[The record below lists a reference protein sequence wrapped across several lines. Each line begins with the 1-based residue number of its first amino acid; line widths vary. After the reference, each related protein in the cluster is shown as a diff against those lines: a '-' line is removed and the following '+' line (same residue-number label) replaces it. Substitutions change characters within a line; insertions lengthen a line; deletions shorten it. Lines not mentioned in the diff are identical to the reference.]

1 MRYATSLAIMAAST
15 FLRTTGI
22 AGAVDLEVTH
32 WWTSGGEAAA
42 VKVLAESF
50 DERGGDKWVDG
61 AIGGSGPT
69 ATPII
74 VSRIIGGNPM
84 GATQLNR
91 GRDAEDLIKA
101 GAMTDLSDLAAKEGW
116 AVFIRPAKLLDGCTY
131 EGKIYCVPVN
141 IHSWQWMWINRTT
154 FKDAGLPVPKNWKEF
169 VAAAPDLRKKGIVPL
184 ATGDGWQ
191 ISIIFNVMVS
201 SLGGEELYKKVY
213 QDKDPQAAAS
223 PEMRAIWEAL
233 AQTRDLIDPGYA
245 GRSWNEATNLVITGK
260 AGAQIMG
267 DWAQGEFGLAKKV
280 AGTDYDCLPGLG
292 GDAILDTGGDA
303 FFFPKNQDPEVT
315 AAQLK
320 LASLLLKKETQVAFN
335 LAKGSLPVRG
345 DVDLEA
351 ANSCM
356 KKGIEILK
364 SPENVL
370 PSLLQ
375 ILTADTR
382 AQIEDL
388 TKEFLADANVSV
400 DDAQARFVDI
410 IKRAQ

>member
-1 MRYATSLAIMAAST
+1 MHYATPLSIMAAST
-15 FLRTTGI
+15 FLWMTGI
-22 AGAVDLEVTH
+22 ARAVDLEVTH

-50 DERGGDKWVDG
+50 DKQGDDKWVDG

-74 VSRIIGGNPM
+74 VSRILGGNPM
-84 GATQLNR
+84 GATQLNT
-91 GRDAEDLIKA
+91 GRDAEDLVKA
-101 GAMTDLSDLAAKEGW
+101 GLMTDLTELAAREGW
-116 AVFIRPAKLLDGCTY
+116 PDFIRPAKLLDACTY

-141 IHSWQWMWINRTT
+141 IHSWQWMWINPNT
-154 FKDAGLPVPKNWKEF
+154 FKDASLPVPANWKEF
-169 VAAAPDLRKKGIVPL
+169 VAAAPKLKEKGIIPL
-184 ATGDGWQ
+184 ATGDAWQ
-191 ISIIFNVMVS
+191 VNIIFNVMIS
-201 SLGGEELYKKVY
+201 SLGGEELFKKVY
-213 QDKDPQAAAS
+213 QDKDAEAAAS
-223 PEMRAIWEAL
+223 PEMKAVWESF
-233 AQTRDLIDPGYA
+233 AQARDLVDPGYA

-260 AGAQIMG
+260 AGAQVMG
-267 DWAQGEFGLAKKV
+267 DWAQGEFGMAKKV
-280 AGTDYDCLPGLG
+280 TGTDYDCLPGLG
-292 GDAILDTGGDA
+292 GNAILDTGGDA
-303 FFFPKNQDPEVT
+303 FYFPKNRDPDVT
-315 AAQLK
+315 KAQLK
-320 LASLLLKKETQVAFN
+320 LASLLVSRETQVAFN

-351 ANSCM
+351 ANACM

-364 SPENVL
+364 SPQNIL

-388 TKEFLADANVSV
+388 AREFFADASMSV

-410 IKRAQ
+410 IKHAQ